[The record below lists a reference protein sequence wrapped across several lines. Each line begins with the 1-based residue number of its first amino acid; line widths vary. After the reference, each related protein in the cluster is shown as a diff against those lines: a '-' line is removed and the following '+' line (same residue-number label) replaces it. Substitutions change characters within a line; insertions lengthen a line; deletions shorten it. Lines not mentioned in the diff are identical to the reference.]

1 MSSFLSGNMSL
12 ICRNCTIWASR
23 VECLI
28 GVDIRE
34 NDGNEVV
41 KTHRRDFTVNGHFS
55 PCFRYKLPGLC
66 LAIFVHATPEQFL
79 FNSSKA
85 NHPLCT
91 S

>member
-1 MSSFLSGNMSL
+1 MSL
-12 ICRNCTIWASR
+12 ICRNCTIWASQ

-28 GVDIRE
+28 RVDIRE

-41 KTHRRDFTVNGHFS
+41 KTDRRTSLLMTDFTVNGHFS
-55 PCFRYKLPGLC
+55 HCFRYKLPGLC

-85 NHPLCT
+85 NHPLCI